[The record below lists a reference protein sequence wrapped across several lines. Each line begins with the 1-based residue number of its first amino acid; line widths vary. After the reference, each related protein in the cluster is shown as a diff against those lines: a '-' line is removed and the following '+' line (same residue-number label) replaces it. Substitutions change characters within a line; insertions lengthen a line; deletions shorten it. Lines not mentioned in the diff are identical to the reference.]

1 MREEVRNKARLGHIL
16 EAIDV
21 LLTNKN
27 RYSIDEVS
35 KNPILFFGFV
45 KHVEIIGEAVY
56 MLTKDFK
63 SSHNEMHVTFD
74 TAKLGFYHRYDLFL
88 SIKKHPASGL
98 VTQMSQK

>member
-35 KNPILFFGFV
+35 KESYP
-45 KHVEIIGEAVY
+45 
-56 MLTKDFK
+56 
-63 SSHNEMHVTFD
+63 
-74 TAKLGFYHRYDLFL
+74 FL
-88 SIKKHPASGL
+88 WLCKACGDYR
-98 VTQMSQK
+98 